1 MSTIKFIVLVLMT
14 STISCTMPA
23 KKTREV
29 TGEFEIQ
36 NFSEVS
42 FFDESTINSEE
53 ILYKKYNL
61 NNPDDLIV
69 LENSVKSFVNEFER
83 RKDNKIASDIKQ
95 YVTSSETERPY
106 NQFDFLDDSVKE
118 SAKFIAKLLQQ
129 IRDNQNPN
137 EAKFQIAQV
146 ARAIQLKYTPP
157 LQTNFEI
164 LKAPVYLLRYNTAP
178 SINFYGKAADKPELQ
193 FLQKQLIQDTDFSN
207 VNYIDFM
214 KFKKI
219 PESCQYL
226 KAKRGY
232 GAHAGF
238 QISCGKSDY
247 KMKFGSSN
255 ETKLGNE
262 RYSGPFNSRVYRAL
276 GYLAPH
282 INYFDSLKI
291 DYNRNVITEFNE
303 RAVEYFNIR
312 LAGIPVYQT
321 HNKRFIDPFVF
332 MNGVILKDGTFENAA
347 EARKKLLPSLIQVSG
362 NTNKND
368 IKTASITD
376 DMIDQNYESQ
386 IAQYVFGPTTL
397 TLKDDKVMGEEIG
410 PWMPSDLNYRELK
423 EVRGMM
429 VLAAWTGNFDI
440 RKDNLRLNIVKNDKK
455 ETELRLV
462 FGDAGSGLGKSYA
475 IGKTASEINNMFWTV
490 SKRYQT
496 TQKLGTGTYDT
507 VLDLYGLKNLE
518 PSYALSQIQLSDAQW
533 MLGKICNFSP
543 KQLQDLLV
551 TSGLSSA
558 EVLLA
563 KSKLLER
570 RNQMIKDFD
579 QMNQLQKSCFVSV
592 DRKMNYDPRKD
603 GLISGKSD
611 SGQTVEAPFRN
622 QVIVNGVVKTLLE
635 MTH

>member
-1 MSTIKFIVLVLMT
+1 MTTIKFIILTLIT

-23 KKTREV
+23 KKIRQM
-29 TGEFEIQ
+29 TGQFEIQ

-42 FFDESTINSEE
+42 FFDESTMNSEE

-61 NNPDDLIV
+61 NNSDDLMV
-69 LENSVKSFVNEFER
+69 LENGVKSLMSEYER
-83 RKDNKIASDIKQ
+83 RKDNKITSDIKQ
-95 YVTSSETERPY
+95 FVTSSETERPY
-106 NQFDFLDDSVKE
+106 NQFDFTDSSIKE
-118 SAKFIAKLLQQ
+118 SAKYIAKLLQQ
-129 IRDNQNPN
+129 IRDNHNPN
-137 EAKFQIAQV
+137 EAKFQIAQI

-157 LQTNFEI
+157 IQTNFEV
-164 LKAPVYLLRYNTAP
+164 LKAPVYLLRYSSAP
-178 SINFYGKAADKPELQ
+178 SINYDGLVADHPELQ
-193 FLQKQLIQDTDFSN
+193 FLQKQLVQESDFSN
-207 VNYIDFM
+207 INFIDFM

-238 QISCGKSDY
+238 HITCGKSDY
-247 KMKFGSSN
+247 KMKFGTN
-255 ETKLGNE
+255 NKARLGNE

-282 INYFDSLKI
+282 INYFDTIKI
-291 DYNRNVITEFNE
+291 DYNRSVITEFNE

-312 LAGIPVYQT
+312 LAGIPVYQIN
-321 HNKRFIDPFVF
+321 NKRFIDPFVF
-332 MNGVILKDGTFENAA
+332 MNGVVLKDGTFEDSSL
-347 EARKKLLPSLIQVSG
+347 ARKKLLPTLIQVS
-362 NTNKND
+362 NNSDD

-376 DMIDQNYESQ
+376 AMVDQNYESQ

-423 EVRGMM
+423 EVRALM

-440 RKDNLRLNIVKNDKK
+440 RKDNLRLNVVKNDKK
-455 ETELRLV
+455 ENELRLT
-462 FGDAGSGLGKSYA
+462 FSDAGYGLGKA
-475 IGKTASEINNMFWTV
+475 GLIGKSASNINDMLWTV

-507 VLDLYGLKNLE
+507 VLNLEGLKNYE

-533 MLGKICNFSP
+533 MLGQICNFSP

-579 QMNQLQKSCFVSV
+579 QLSQLQKSCYVPV
-592 DRKMNYDPRKD
+592 NRKMNYDPRKES
-603 GLISGKSD
+603 LVSGQSD
-611 SGQTVEAPFRN
+611 SGQNVEAPFRN
-622 QVIVNGVVKTLLE
+622 QVITNGVVITVQ
-635 MTH
+635 